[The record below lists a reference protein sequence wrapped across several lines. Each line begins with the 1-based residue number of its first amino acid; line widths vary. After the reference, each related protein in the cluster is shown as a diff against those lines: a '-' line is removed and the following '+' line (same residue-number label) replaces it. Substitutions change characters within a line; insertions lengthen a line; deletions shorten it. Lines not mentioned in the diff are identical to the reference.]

1 MQTITQIEEQLT
13 NIMEERACV
22 LARET
27 GCIQRERKFNG
38 ATLLQMLVFG
48 WLAHP
53 DASLEQLASAA
64 ATRDVLV
71 SDTAVHA
78 RFNEA
83 CAHFL
88 HAVLQELTAVVVQA
102 KQDVPL
108 ELLHRF
114 SNVIIEDSSS
124 IALPHELAEI
134 WQGCGGHA
142 EQGQAAVK
150 LHTRWEIKR
159 GQIWGP
165 HLTDGRTSDRSSP
178 FNEDVLPEGSLY
190 AADLG
195 YFNLDRMVERRAAKS
210 YTLTRPQSS
219 TAFFTT
225 EGKRLPLKSVLPQR
239 VGQTKEMPVLV
250 GIKQRHPMRL
260 LMMKVPEE
268 VAEQRR
274 QRLRAEAIRRQESVS
289 EQALELCKWLL
300 LLTDAPAK
308 RLSLQEAIV
317 LLRERWQIELLF
329 KLWKQYGR
337 VDEWRT
343 EHCWRI
349 LCELYAKLIG
359 VLLQHW
365 LIVLFAWQDE
375 QRSLVKLA
383 QVIRD
388 GSLSFMEAFAGYRSL
403 HTAILAIARRMRSG
417 CQMNTRKKHP
427 NSAQLLRSGLTA
439 WLLSS

>member
-1 MQTITQIEEQLT
+1 
-13 NIMEERACV
+13 MEERAPV

-27 GCIQRERKFNG
+27 GCIQRERKLNG
-38 ATLLQMLVFG
+38 AALLQMLVFG

-53 DASLEQLASAA
+53 DASLEQLASTVAA
-64 ATRDVLV
+64 RDVLV
-71 SDTAVHA
+71 TDTAVHG
-78 RFNEA
+78 RFTEA

-102 KQDVPL
+102 DQDVPIP
-108 ELLHRF
+108 LLRRF

-124 IALPHELAEI
+124 ISLPEELVEI
-134 WQGCGGHA
+134 WQGCGGHVG
-142 EQGQAAVK
+142 QGQAAVK
-150 LHTRWEIKR
+150 VHTQWELKR

-165 HLTDGRTSDRSSP
+165 SLTDGRTSDRSSP
-178 FNEDVLPEGSLY
+178 FNEDALPEDSLY
-190 AADLG
+190 VADLG
-195 YFNLDRMVERRAAKS
+195 YFNLDRIVQRRAANS

-219 TAFFTT
+219 TAFFTPA
-225 EGKRLPLKSVLPQR
+225 GKRLHLTSVLPQR

-250 GIKQRHPMRL
+250 GVKQRHPMRL
-260 LMMKVPEE
+260 LMMRVPDEI
-268 VAEQRR
+268 AQQRR
-274 QRLRAEAIRRQESVS
+274 ERLLEEASRLQKPVS

-329 KLWKQYGR
+329 KLWKQYGQI
-337 VDEWRT
+337 DEWRT
-343 EHCWRI
+343 ENQWRI
-349 LCELYAKLIG
+349 LCEFYAKLIG
-359 VLLQHW
+359 VLLPHW

-388 GSLSFMEAFAGYRSL
+388 GSLSFIEAFKGYRSL
-403 HTAILAIARRMRSG
+403 HDVLMSIARRMRSG
-417 CQMNTRKKHP
+417 CGMNKRKKHP
-427 NSAQLLRSGLTA
+427 NSAQLLLEGLTA
-439 WLLSS
+439 WLLSP

>member
-1 MQTITQIEEQLT
+1 
-13 NIMEERACV
+13 MEERAPIV
-22 LARET
+22 ARET
-27 GCIQRERKFNG
+27 GCIQRERKFDG

-53 DASLEQLASAA
+53 DASLEQLASTAA
-64 ATRDVLV
+64 SRDVLV
-71 SDTAVHA
+71 SDTAIHN
-78 RFNEA
+78 RFTQE

-88 HAVLQELTAVVVQA
+88 HAVLQELTEVVVQA
-102 KQDVPL
+102 DQEVPL
-108 ELLHRF
+108 ELLRRF

-124 IALPHELAEI
+124 IALPEELAET
-134 WQGCGGHA
+134 WQGCGGHVG
-142 EQGQAAVK
+142 QGQAAVK
-150 LHTRWEIKR
+150 VHMRWELKR

-165 HLTDGRTSDRSSP
+165 CLTDGRTSDRSSP
-178 FNEDVLPEGSLY
+178 FNDESLPEGSLY
-190 AADLG
+190 VADLG
-195 YFNLDRMVERRAAKS
+195 YFNLDRMVQRRAEKS

-219 TAFFTT
+219 TVFFTT
-225 EGKRLPLKSVLPQR
+225 ESKRLQLKSILPQR

-250 GIKQRHPMRL
+250 GVKQQHPMRL
-260 LMMKVPEE
+260 LMMRVPEE
-268 VAEQRR
+268 IAELRR
-274 QRLRAEAIRRQESVS
+274 ERLLAEASRRQEPVS

-308 RLSLQEAIV
+308 RLSLQEAVV

-329 KLWKQYGR
+329 KLWKQYGQ

-343 EHCWRI
+343 EQCWRI

-365 LIVLFAWQDE
+365 LIVLFAWHDE
-375 QRSLVKLA
+375 QRSLVKLS

-388 GSLSFMEAFAGYRSL
+388 GSLSLMEALAGQRSL
-403 HTAILAIARRMRSG
+403 HSAILALARRMRSG
-417 CQMNTRKKHP
+417 CQMNKRKKHP
-427 NSAQLLRSGLTA
+427 NSAQLLRDGLTA